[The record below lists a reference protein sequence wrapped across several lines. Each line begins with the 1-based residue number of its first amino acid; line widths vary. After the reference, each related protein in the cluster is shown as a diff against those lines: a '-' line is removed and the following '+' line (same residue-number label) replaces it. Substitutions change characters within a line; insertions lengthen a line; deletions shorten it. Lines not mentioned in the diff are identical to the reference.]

1 MALLAKMAG
10 VQAGDPNDE
19 RSWTGYAPLSLA
31 GVSVTAESAMKI
43 SACWA
48 CVRLISHSL
57 ASIPLITYRR
67 RTDGGRDRA
76 LGNPLY
82 ELLHT
87 RPNPRMTAFEFKRL
101 LTVHA
106 LLRGNGYAYIRSGP
120 RGFVDALEPI
130 HPDLVHKPETAADG
144 TLIWPITQADGQVK
158 RFPDD
163 QIFHLTGLSFD
174 GVTGVSVIDYARE
187 SMGLALATESYGGRF
202 FSQNATP
209 SVALR
214 HPGKPN
220 AEARRRIRD
229 EWEADTSGLRNAHRA
244 VVLAEGM
251 DVSAVGVTSEDAQFL
266 QTREFQ
272 VQDLA
277 RWFGVPLHMIQ
288 QTTGS
293 TSWGSGLEQMSQGFV
308 TFTLLPW
315 ATLWEQAVSRDLI
328 LAEGV
333 YYAEYLFDSLVRADQ
348 ATRKDYY
355 ATGIEWGWLSVNDVR
370 RMENMNPIQGGDSQ
384 TSRPAP
390 RRTPPPAAPPAPPP
404 PTPPPGADAPAPAE
418 RHYRAQLAEA
428 AGRVVRKELAALTR
442 TERRAG
448 AAAGE
453 WSRAVDEFYAE
464 HAAFVAQS
472 LRLPLEFAEG
482 YVAQQRG
489 KAYLGLPALLITE
502 DNSIQVLIELAQTA
516 PAREGDDNV

>member
-19 RSWTGYAPLSLA
+19 RYWTGYAPLSLA

-187 SMGLALATESYGGRF
+187 SMGLALATESYGERF

-293 TSWGSGLEQMSQGFV
+293 TSWGTGLEQMSQGFV
-308 TFTLLPW
+308 TYTLLPW
-315 ATLWEQAVSRDLI
+315 ATLWEQAISRDLI

-333 YYAEYLFDSLVRADQ
+333 YYAEYLFDALVRADQ

-355 ATGIEWGWLSVNDVR
+355 ATGIEWGWLSLNDVR
-370 RMENMNPIQGGDSQ
+370 RMENMNPVEGGDSH
-384 TSRPAP
+384 TSSLQQNRSPAP
-390 RRTPPPAAPPAPPP
+390 QPPLPELD
-404 PTPPPGADAPAPAE
+404 TDAPATS
-418 RHYRAQLAEA
+418 HYRALLAEA
-428 AGRVVRKELAALTR
+428 AGRVVRKEIAALTR
-442 TERRAG
+442 AGRRAG
-448 AAAGE
+448 DDAGE
-453 WSRAVDEFYAE
+453 WTRAVDEFYAD

-472 LRLPLEFAEG
+472 LRLPLEIAESH
-482 YVAQQRG
+482 VAQQRET
-489 KAYLGLPALLITE
+489 AYLGLPALLATE
-502 DNSIQVLIELAQTA
+502 AESVRVLIELALSAAA
-516 PAREGDDNV
+516 PEGDDNV